1 MDTHTSD
8 RAASSHEAAISK
20 IKIEIGQALTNLSI
34 SKRELILQWATHL
47 EELHKD
53 GRYTKPIDSICKSIC
68 FSLEHELGISRM
80 VPWVY
85 DVLPD
90 RYKNKQFQALGYQGG
105 HQKAITAHQSNQR
118 LGIGQKPGG
127 RYTEDTTEDL
137 VIREN
142 SEPTYHSSTENVPN
156 PPLLS
161 ASPDPLGA
169 LNIEL
174 VGVRYIDSLTNEP
187 LEWNQLNRDQ
197 KREWAEHLRKQ
208 KIKLEDIV
216 EGLSKKQKT
225 IEWMCWNEKIPLLAG
240 ESEYYDNQHGSTA
253 EKHMFEES
261 SVVSTPKPPA
271 EEQGPSEVYWE
282 MEHLEET
289 VSKFMKS
296 IQAIKKKLWT
306 YKPNDEDASRAAKA
320 VVKFTRMWDEISATY
335 IEFVKAF
342 GDEKW
347 AFDNFDWM
355 DVQLDNIAHG
365 KHAAATMHRVGVFS
379 EESSRPLTREQVG
392 DRQEIMFKVCK
403 KTTRAVSMFFELHTL
418 RKKYMNSRIAW
429 RRKHLNPKLSE
440 KA

>member
-1 MDTHTSD
+1 METHTSD
-8 RAASSHEAAISK
+8 VAASSHEAAISK
-20 IKIEIGQALTNLSI
+20 IKVEIGQALTNLSI
-34 SKRELILQWATHL
+34 SKRELILQWASHL
-47 EELHKD
+47 EELHRS
-53 GRYTKPIDSICKSIC
+53 GRYTKPIDSICKTIC
-68 FSLEHELGISRM
+68 YSLEHELGIARM
-80 VPWVY
+80 VPGVY
-85 DVLPD
+85 AVLPD
-90 RYKNKQFQALGYQGG
+90 KYKNKQFQALGYQR
-105 HQKAITAHQSNQR
+105 AHQANQH
-118 LGIGQKPGG
+118 LHGNGSGQKMGG
-127 RYTEDTTEDL
+127 RFHYDVDESIED
-137 VIREN
+137 
-142 SEPTYHSSTENVPN
+142 SEQNPDVAYHSSTENVPC
-156 PPLLS
+156 S
-161 ASPDPLGA
+161 SSPDPLSA
-169 LNIEL
+169 LNIDL

-197 KREWAEHLRKQ
+197 KRDWAEYIRKQ
-208 KIKLEDIV
+208 KIKCEELV

-225 IEWMCWNEKIPLLAG
+225 VEWMCWEEKIPLVAG
-240 ESEYYDNQHGSTA
+240 ENEYYDNQHGSAA

-261 SVVSTPKPPA
+261 SVVSTPKPPI

-289 VSKFMKS
+289 STKFTKA

-306 YKPNDEDASRAAKA
+306 YKPNDEDAKRAAKT
-320 VVKFTRMWDEISATY
+320 VIKFTRLWDEINATY

-355 DVQLDNIAHG
+355 DVQLDNISHG

-403 KTTRAVSMFFELHTL
+403 KTTKAVSMFFELHTL